1 MATTTKSLD
10 GNFSL
15 PELQQTLTTEE
26 NLGFKHVTGIKKRDA
41 VSVANIA
48 TFEDDPGVDPNPPL
62 VLVQMNPGDDINAIK
77 ANQQAQGKRFLFQN
91 TIFVSGV
98 DAQVAAFR

>member
-15 PELQQTLTTEE
+15 AELQQTLTTQE
-26 NLGFKHVTGIKKRDA
+26 NLGFKHVTGLSKRNEA
-41 VSVANIA
+41 PPANVA
-48 TFEDDPGVDPNPPL
+48 TFEDDPGVDPNPAL
-62 VLVQMNPGDDINAIK
+62 VLIQINAGDDLNAIK
-77 ANQQAQGKRFLFQN
+77 AGQQRQGKAFLFQA
-91 TIFVSGV
+91 TVFIAGQ